1 MADIEDHQAAIFRI
15 ESEAGRF
22 PPQMLLIPNLFE
34 FWFREYQGI
43 LSASFSSNAELLA
56 ALRTTLDYIQQ
67 SDLENDTKD
76 EIIGAL
82 HDELEV
88 VSYSNSARCSVIAM

>member
-1 MADIEDHQAAIFRI
+1 MTEIENHQAALLRI

-34 FWFREYQGI
+34 FWFREYQG
-43 LSASFSSNAELLA
+43 LLAEAFSSNSELLA
-56 ALRTTLDYIQQ
+56 ALRTTLDFIEE
-67 SDLENDTKD
+67 SDLQDDEKE
-76 EIIGAL
+76 EIIDAL
-82 HDELEV
+82 HDEIEV